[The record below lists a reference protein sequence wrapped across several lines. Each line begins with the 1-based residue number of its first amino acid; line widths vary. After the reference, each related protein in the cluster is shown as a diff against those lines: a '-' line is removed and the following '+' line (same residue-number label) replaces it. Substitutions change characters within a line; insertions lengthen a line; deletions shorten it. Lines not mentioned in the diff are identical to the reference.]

1 MVKKKQCLCMHR
13 GWSQTGDGMTGAED
27 EIHDVSD
34 EVADGVDDIA
44 LASVND
50 ALVAVE
56 NEEQQSEKT
65 AEESAPTT
73 PRNIIPELEDVEDPE
88 EMVEVLLTVGEER
101 SRRNDVKG
109 ALAAFNKAIALDPS
123 CDMAWFNR
131 GVLLEAQQDA
141 RGARQSFQICL
152 DLNEDHAPATA
163 NLAILLE
170 RIGDLEGAYETA
182 EKALGFFPGHPALV
196 QLKERCKNSGISVA
210 MEAMQPSIQVTQEVD
225 MQMVE
230 EIAEEAGIENP
241 EMLLQEAVHHDHD
254 EDQTLTV
261 EELQSAAEVVVA
273 QLEVMQEVAPEPE
286 PVDKPEPEPE
296 PAIDIDSL
304 VEEATALIKDGNP
317 KDALAL
323 LKPHL
328 KTIGAQHA
336 GAWRIAGGA
345 MARLDLDNHAIAAM
359 THAQNLEP
367 NHAPG
372 WFNLGSVQQRSGLV
386 QEAINSYQ
394 RSIEADENYA
404 KAAEKWASLAKDEG
418 LIEAYMGAAR
428 TLITIDQSHPI
439 KSEYISMLLQ
449 LAQGES
455 DIMDQVAG
463 LPPTLPAGPEMAR
476 EALNLMGE
484 ETTPERATALSLS
497 QQHSDAVLMWKALIQ
512 QDQSEPAHWTGL
524 ARSLEQAGDYET
536 AQKCHA
542 KATSMGAPL
551 VAAPEE
557 TLAVAPEPEPLDAL
571 GVAPEGTSPSEP
583 TTEVLVSEPVQ
594 ALPELNLAPEPV
606 EVPSAIE
613 SPSPA
618 MDAAMLLAPVE
629 PQQKVVEA
637 VPQPE
642 VDLAK
647 AALDA
652 AQTVAVNTPQ
662 TTTSNAISNQDVA
675 WFNQGVQLIEDKK
688 YKEALSCFDRALPAF
703 AGDDAMIIR
712 ILNNR
717 GNAYYFLEEYPKCV
731 ESYHQAMLIRPTE
744 VRGETLYNMGT
755 AYAEMERYKD
765 AIKCFEQA
773 IPRGLSDEAKRRA
786 KDQIRRC
793 NILQK
798 AMDKK
803 RKKR

>member
-1 MVKKKQCLCMHR
+1 
-13 GWSQTGDGMTGAED
+13 
-27 EIHDVSD
+27 
-34 EVADGVDDIA
+34 
-44 LASVND
+44 
-50 ALVAVE
+50 
-56 NEEQQSEKT
+56 
-65 AEESAPTT
+65 
-73 PRNIIPELEDVEDPE
+73 
-88 EMVEVLLTVGEER
+88 
-101 SRRNDVKG
+101 
-109 ALAAFNKAIALDPS
+109 
-123 CDMAWFNR
+123 
-131 GVLLEAQQDA
+131 
-141 RGARQSFQICL
+141 
-152 DLNEDHAPATA
+152 
-163 NLAILLE
+163 
-170 RIGDLEGAYETA
+170 
-182 EKALGFFPGHPALV
+182 
-196 QLKERCKNSGISVA
+196 
-210 MEAMQPSIQVTQEVD
+210 MEAMQPSIEVTQEVD

-230 EIAEEAGIENP
+230 EIAEEAGIEDP

-273 QLEVMQEVAPEPE
+273 QQEVMQEVSPEPE
-286 PVDKPEPEPE
+286 PEPAEEPKPEPE

-304 VEEATALIKDGNP
+304 VEEATACIKDGNP
-317 KDALAL
+317 KEALAL

-367 NHAPG
+367 SHAPG
-372 WFNLGSVQQRSGLV
+372 WFNLGSVQQRSGMT

-394 RSIEADENYA
+394 RSLEADENYA

-455 DIMDQVAG
+455 DIIDQVAG

-512 QDQSEPAHWTGL
+512 QDQNEPAHWTGL

-542 KATSMGAPL
+542 KATNMGAPPA
-551 VAAPEE
+551 VAPEE
-557 TLAVAPEPEPLDAL
+557 TLAVAPEPEP
-571 GVAPEGTSPSEP
+571 
-583 TTEVLVSEPVQ
+583 VQ
-594 ALPELNLAPEPV
+594 ALPELNSAPEPV
-606 EVPSAIE
+606 EAPPAVEA
-613 SPSPA
+613 PSPA

-629 PQQKVVEA
+629 PQQKEVEA
-637 VPQPE
+637 APQPE